1 MRPARNLVSLASV
14 GGARNLV
21 SLASVGGAGNLVAIA
36 FEDGAHTLV
45 SLSAGEA
52 GEQEHQAVVARC
64 AALEEEVAV
73 LREEL
78 AGAGRRFLDSRVVEE
93 EGAAREA
100 ARERETQVLERQV
113 RDGETTIEGYIAA
126 IEGYTEQKQALL
138 EREAAGHTEVVT
150 LREKVKT
157 CSFSS
162 LLWSLELSDT
172 TIYGP

>member
-1 MRPARNLVSLASV
+1 LSLKKTLSLGVASSDRLSGVLAAGTARARAASE
-14 GGARNLV
+14 
-21 SLASVGGAGNLVAIA
+21 AG
-36 FEDGAHTLV
+36 
-45 SLSAGEA
+45 